1 MGKKNP
7 TDNVG
12 PALGNRP
19 ELAKPNRP
27 MPVDGLAAAVQRI
40 EDLESRLD
48 AAEERIK
55 VLETESD

>member
-1 MGKKNP
+1 
-7 TDNVG
+7 
-12 PALGNRP
+12 
-19 ELAKPNRP
+19 